1 MRRLYNLKK
10 FLNIYLTED
19 TELINTYIESD
30 SLPLKEN
37 EIEDLKSLINLLELG
52 YKDFEG
58 FFLGY
63 IVPHIGHEMDLLKVT
78 DNAIL
83 NIELKSQ
90 SEITKINKQQKYN
103 YFYLKTLNKKVSI
116 ITYNKYEE
124 KFYKYCSE
132 SEESIEINIDE
143 VREEL
148 IEYGEEKFKSDIDYL
163 FKPSNFLISP
173 FNDTNK
179 FLEGK
184 YYLTAKQEEIKKDI
198 INHNGTIA
206 IIEGRPGT
214 GKSLLL
220 YDIARTLKHD
230 FNILMIHCALL
241 NEGHEL
247 MIEENWDIKSAHKN
261 WVYNEENYEGK
272 NYIFIDES
280 HRFYPAQL
288 KYVLET
294 AIKKD
299 IKIITTIDPSQYL
312 RDNENDFNNL
322 EQLKNYSDTY
332 YKKIGN
338 KIRSNPEIASFVK
351 SIINLKNKPEYKYEN
366 ISVEYLSKE
375 DDWMSYLQNL
385 QKKGWTYLPFTKSKD
400 SISYH
405 KYCYANRYLNT
416 HRIIGQEFNKVA
428 VILDEGFKYEDGYL
442 GFYGA
447 YYYNP
452 RQMLFQNLTR
462 AREKIKVIVI
472 NNIELYKKISKV
484 LIKSSD
490 KNEISFNFFVPKLDN
505 DKLKT
510 FYGNIL
516 DFKVN
521 DNQKITPGKRK
532 ICFQLGE
539 IKLSFYENEDIPKYN
554 ECAIEIVV
562 SNLNELKKRILDENI
577 DLISDEKD
585 KKIKY
590 ITLKDPLKNK
600 LRLIEYI

>member
-1 MRRLYNLKK
+1 MRKLYNLKK

-19 TELINTYIESD
+19 VELINTYIESD

-37 EIEDLKSLINLLELG
+37 EIEDLKSLINFLELG

-148 IEYGEEKFKSDIDYL
+148 NEYGEEKFKSDIDYL

-247 MIEENWDIKSAHKN
+247 MIEENW
-261 WVYNEENYEGK
+261 VYNEENYEGK

-280 HRFYPAQL
+280 HRFYPRQL

-299 IKIITTIDPSQYL
+299 IKIITTIDPFQYL

-322 EQLKNYSDTY
+322 EQLKSYSDTY

-366 ISVEYLSKE
+366 ISIEYLSKE
-375 DDWMSYLQNL
+375 DDWISYLQNL

-405 KYCYANRYLNT
+405 KYCSANRFLNT

-428 VILDEGFKYEDGYL
+428 VILDEGFQYKSGYL
-442 GFYGA
+442 GYYGM

-462 AREKIKVIVI
+462 AREKIKIIII
-472 NNIELYKKISKV
+472 NNIDLYKKMNKV
-484 LIKSSD
+484 LTKSSD
-490 KNEISFNFFVPKLDN
+490 KNELSFKFFMPELNN
-505 DKLKT
+505 DKLKS
-510 FYGNIL
+510 FYSNIL
-516 DFKVN
+516 GFKLKE
-521 DNQKITPGKRK
+521 NQKSAPGERK
-532 ICFQLGE
+532 ICFQVGE
-539 IKLSFYENEDIPKYN
+539 TNLSFYEKEGVPDYS
-554 ECAIEIVV
+554 ECQIEIVV
-562 SNLNELKKRILDENI
+562 SNLNDLKERISNENI
-577 DLISDEKD
+577 VLISDD
-585 KKIKY
+585 KNKKFKY
-590 ITLKDPLKNK
+590 ITLKDPLKNNLK
-600 LRLIEYI
+600 LIEYI